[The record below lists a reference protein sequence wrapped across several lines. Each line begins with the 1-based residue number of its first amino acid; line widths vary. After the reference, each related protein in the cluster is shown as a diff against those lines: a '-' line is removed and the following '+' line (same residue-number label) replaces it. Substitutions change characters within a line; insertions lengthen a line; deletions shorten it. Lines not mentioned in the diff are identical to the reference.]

1 MSVFLPHSR
10 LALSIMRRANLHT
23 ALCTAGILVIME
35 STGSVSEKI
44 GEKVRTLF
52 RTLNASWVLQTL
64 RDGVSRVRSHQNGGI
79 IMAEN
84 NENLN
89 AETTGEE
96 ITKLN
101 LTTQV
106 ESKGACVRH
115 ITVRVAR
122 SDVERYLDQDYSEL
136 VKTAFVPGF
145 RVGHAPRRLVE
156 ARFKEDVSDRVK
168 MNLIMDS
175 LSQVNDQQD
184 LAPISE
190 PDLDPESVKL
200 PEDGDLV
207 YEYDQEVRPEFTVP
221 DWKGLKIEKPVREI
235 TDADVTESLQNVL
248 ARYAHLDTKEGEA
261 VLGDYVNVAMKFTH
275 EGKTLSQADDEVIR
289 LRPILTFRDGKIE
302 NFGELLAGKKAGD
315 EVVGVATLSEDAPNY
330 LLRGQKIDVAIT
342 LKEVKQLVLPEL
354 TKAFLEEIGFESEDE
369 LLKAIRTR
377 LDRQLEYQ
385 QQQSARRQIT
395 EQLAVGADWEL
406 PPELLRRQTERELA
420 RFVMELQRS
429 GFDDQQ
435 ILSYENVLR
444 QNQSKATA
452 TSLREHFIF
461 EKIAENENI
470 EDTPEDYDLE
480 IALMGYQSGES
491 PRRIRARLEKTGRMD
506 VLRNQI
512 IERKVIEKIL
522 SAATFEEKPYQPEPV
537 DAEALGIT
545 VGGEEEEPKTEAK
558 SDTEA

>member
-1 MSVFLPHSR
+1 
-10 LALSIMRRANLHT
+10 
-23 ALCTAGILVIME
+23 
-35 STGSVSEKI
+35 
-44 GEKVRTLF
+44 
-52 RTLNASWVLQTL
+52 
-64 RDGVSRVRSHQNGGI
+64 
-79 IMAEN
+79 MAEN

-89 AETTGEE
+89 AETAGEE
-96 ITKLN
+96 VKKLA
-101 LTTQV
+101 LTTHV
-106 ESKGACVRH
+106 EPKGACVRH

-122 SDVERYLDQDYSEL
+122 SDVDRYLDQDYSEL

-175 LSQVNDQQD
+175 LGQVNEEQD

-190 PDLDPESVKL
+190 PDLDPESVQL

-248 ARYAHLDTKEGEA
+248 ARYAHLDTKDGEA

-315 EVVGVATLSEDAPNY
+315 EVVGAATLSEDAPNY
-330 LLRGQKIDVAIT
+330 GLRGQKIDVAIT
-342 LKEVKQLVLPEL
+342 VKEVKRLVLPEL

-369 LLKAIRTR
+369 LFKAIHTR

-522 SAATFEEKPYQPEPV
+522 AAATFEEKPYQPEPV

-545 VGGEEEEPKTEAK
+545 VGGEEEEPKKEEKTDAEA
-558 SDTEA
+558 